1 MLRLSFLLFVLAFGM
16 QGVQGQ
22 QVISSVGGVSE
33 NGRISCQL
41 TLGEL
46 EVVDPYSVGAASIQL
61 VSGTFSPSNGTHT
74 TTDNELL
81 AIEKP
86 LVALTL
92 HDRRLFLVQSEE
104 RETDCRIYSVAGK
117 LAHHTSF
124 RELRYEIMLHS
135 LPAGIYFIRIA
146 QEKQC
151 QTYKLNIP

>member
-1 MLRLSFLLFVLAFGM
+1 MLRLSFLLFVLVFGM
-16 QGVQGQ
+16 QGVRGQ
-22 QVISSVGGVSE
+22 QVISSLGGVCE

-46 EVVDPYSVGAASIQL
+46 EGVGPHSAGTASIQL
-61 VSGTFSPSNGTHT
+61 IPGTFLPSDGMHT

-117 LAHHTSF
+117 LVHHTSF
-124 RELRYEIMLHS
+124 RELRHEIILHS
-135 LPAGIYFIRIA
+135 LPPGIYFIRIA
-146 QEKQC
+146 QGKQC